1 MKKFRWLGRE
11 WFGYLKLF
19 LSLSLAIIAL
29 IGSLQYYFSNQIM
42 KKMVYS
48 SSSSMLLL
56 FKENTEFMFDQTEK
70 SLNGIL
76 SNSLFRQYMNYRKN
90 QQYIVLLDIYEQL
103 KSMAAA
109 NANFRSICIYY
120 REAQYTLSSDYGPSA
135 LEKYYD
141 REFLESL
148 DHRDFERKLIV
159 QREIR
164 NEYTQASAPVITIVR
179 TLPMYYSTQYPEAY
193 VVINMDLTKMN
204 VLLQQNEEG
213 SNMFVLNE
221 NKDVVMGT
229 VYKEAAR
236 PCYAALDADY
246 EIRHEIIPID
256 GESVFVTYV
265 KAEKSGWTYVYSQP
279 TSIVMGDISTM
290 KNTLLIV
297 CALALLISLLLSFF
311 FSHRTF
317 APIRSIFALFS
328 KDDKARFEGN
338 DWLIGQIDAM
348 LSLNA
353 QLEAERQK
361 HILSDQ
367 DTMFMRL
374 LKGSGEAFD
383 AKAAVHTLGLDQN
396 PEQQMTLLLANSNCS
411 VEGES
416 FAQFCSMLAEH
427 GIKLL
432 RLVSPSQS
440 ETILLLAF
448 PKDASPDIMEMAECY
463 RQISP
468 KPASCSIGISE
479 NFCDPQAL
487 GTAYQQAYDALD
499 MHILCEG
506 GSVHS
511 FKNLST
517 DKSLEYPLQIENRI
531 LKAVKN
537 RDIASMKNA
546 VIQFQEY
553 CIKYHADANSVRS
566 LYLQLFC
573 SSQRL
578 ICTIDGGA
586 RSQSAKS
593 YLDLIALESIFQMS
607 GFMQELYTNTI
618 QSMELRQG
626 VCHSELIVSVCS
638 YIDNNLSEDISL
650 ERLSAMAK
658 VSSSYLRKAFRAEM
672 QMTVKEY
679 IDRRKI
685 AMAKQ
690 LLTNRDIK
698 VQEVA
703 SRLGFYYS
711 QSFIAFFKAMVGMTP
726 GEYQAQF
733 VDPQNPDC

>member
-1 MKKFRWLGRE
+1 M
-11 WFGYLKLF
+11 
-19 LSLSLAIIAL
+19 AIIAL

-42 KKMVYS
+42 KEMVRS
-48 SSSSMLLL
+48 SSSNMLLL
-56 FKENTEFMFDQTEK
+56 FKENTESMFDQTEK

-76 SNSLFRQYMNYRKN
+76 SNSLFRQYMSYRKK

-103 KSMAAA
+103 EGMAAA

-120 REAQYTLSSDYGPSA
+120 REDLYTLSSDYGPST

-141 REFLESL
+141 RAFLKSL

-164 NEYTQASAPVITIVR
+164 NEYTQTSTPVITIVR

-193 VVINMDLTKMN
+193 VVINMDLAKMN
-204 VLLQQNEEG
+204 VLLQQNEED

-236 PCYAALDADY
+236 PCYAALDAGY
-246 EIRHEIIPID
+246 ESRHEIIPVD

-265 KAEKSGWTYVYSQP
+265 KAEKSGWTYVYAQP
-279 TSIVMGDISTM
+279 ASIVMGDISTM
-290 KNTLLIV
+290 RNTLLVV
-297 CALALLISLLLSFF
+297 CVLALLISLLLSFF

-353 QLEAERQK
+353 QLEAERQR

-374 LKGSGEAFD
+374 LKSPGEAFD
-383 AKAAVHTLGLDQN
+383 AKSAIHALGLDQN
-396 PEQQMTLLLANSNCS
+396 PEQQMALLLANCNCS
-411 VEGES
+411 AEGDS
-416 FAQFCSMLAEH
+416 FTQFCSMLAER

-440 ETILLLAF
+440 ETVLLFAF
-448 PKDASPDIMEMAECY
+448 PKDASPDIAEAAERY
-463 RQISP
+463 RQISQ
-468 KPASCSIGISE
+468 KPFSCSVGISE
-479 NFCDPQAL
+479 EFCDPQAL

-506 GSVHS
+506 GGVCS
-511 FKNLST
+511 FKNLSAG
-517 DKSLEYPLQIENRI
+517 KALEYPIQIENHI

-537 RDIASMKNA
+537 RDIGSVKKA
-546 VIQFQEY
+546 VMQFQEY

-578 ICTIDGGA
+578 ICTIDSVA

-593 YLDLIALESIFQMS
+593 YLDLIALDSIFQMS
-607 GFMQELYTNTI
+607 SFMQELYTNTI
-618 QSMELRQG
+618 QSMEVGQG

-638 YIDNNLSEDISL
+638 YIDNNLSEDLSL

-658 VSSSYLRKAFRAEM
+658 VSSSYLRKAFRSEM
-672 QMTVKEY
+672 QITVKEY
-679 IDRRKI
+679 VDRRKI
-685 AMAKQ
+685 ATAKQ
-690 LLTNRDIK
+690 LLKSRDMK

-711 QSFIAFFKAMVGMTP
+711 QSFIAFFKTMVGMTP

-733 VDPQNPDC
+733 VDPQGPDG